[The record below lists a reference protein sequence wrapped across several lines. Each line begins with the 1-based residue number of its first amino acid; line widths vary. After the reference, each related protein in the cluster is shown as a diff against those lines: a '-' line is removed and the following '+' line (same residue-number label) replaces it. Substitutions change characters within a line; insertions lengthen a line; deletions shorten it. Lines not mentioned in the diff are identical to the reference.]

1 MKRSQINRA
10 IEWALSLLERNNIL
24 LPEFGYWK
32 LGDWKA
38 NKDKLD
44 TIREVMLGWD
54 ITDYGLNNYDKTGGV
69 LFTVRNGDQKDKSI
83 GVPYAEKYI
92 LLKDGQ
98 GLPMHFHF
106 SKTEDIINRA
116 GGVLAL
122 KLYNAL
128 PDHGLDYK
136 TPVEVYCDCIKKTF
150 APGEIV
156 KIMPGG
162 SITLTPYLYHAFWA
176 LEGKGDLVCGEVSSV
191 NDDNVD
197 NNFYDKLPRFG
208 EIEEDEDAML
218 PLCNEYDKWL

>member
-1 MKRSQINRA
+1 MKRSEINRA
-10 IEWALSLLERNNIL
+10 IEWALSLLKRNNIL
-24 LPEFGYWK
+24 LPEFSYWK
-32 LGDWKA
+32 LVDWKA

-44 TIREVMLGWD
+44 TIRKVMLGWD
-54 ITDYGLNNYDKTGGV
+54 ITDYGLNSYDKTGGV

-128 PDHGLDYK
+128 PDRGLDYK

-176 LEGKGDLVCGEVSSV
+176 LEGEGDLVCGEVSSV

>member
-1 MKRSQINRA
+1 LKRSEINKA
-10 IEWALSLLERNNIL
+10 IKWALSLLDKNNIR

-32 LGDWKA
+32 LADWKI

-44 TIREVMLGWD
+44 VIRKVMLGWD

-69 LFTVRNGDQKDKSI
+69 LFTVRNGDQKDTSI

-106 SKTEDIINRA
+106 TKTEDIINRA

-128 PDHGLDYK
+128 PDCGLDLE
-136 TPVEVYCDCIKKTF
+136 TPVEVFCDCIKKTF
-150 APGEIV
+150 APGEVV
-156 KIMPGG
+156 KIMPGC
-162 SITLTPYLYHAFWA
+162 SITLTPYVYHTFWA
-176 LEGKGDLVCGEVSSV
+176 LEGEGDLVCGEVSSI
-191 NDDNVD
+191 NDDNID
-197 NNFYDKLPRFG
+197 NHFLDKLPRFG
-208 EIEEDEDAML
+208 DVEEDEEAMH
-218 PLCNEYDKWL
+218 PLCNEYEKWL